1 MVSGGVLASSLR
13 SCLRIPRSLSSCIN
27 LKYFRQQAIPK
38 DGQVRELLFKGYS
51 RSRLVC
57 AMQIQTVRNRI
68 LILTVSAAISPVLI
82 VSVRGLLGEGMGK
95 YSSWWIAAVAAASIG
110 ALGSLTRTA
119 LADFEKMPAQ
129 EFEDTQ
135 GKALAEA
142 ARAVANS
149 EKKRKDLESQN
160 ERLQDRSIFLQGK
173 IRDLEEEAI
182 AKNVPKPLGIIDG
195 LRSMIDKAGERVT
208 TTLTG
213 GAQLEV
219 GLALSK
225 EEVDGVQIMLDSLG
239 RKLARPQVEEMMEA
253 HTGEH
258 STRML
263 LVEDDQTSRR
273 FIRALL
279 PKELKVSITEA
290 EDGQAALRLMEKPP
304 YPDIIVCDV
313 LMPNMDGLEFIARL
327 RALPRFSN
335 IPVVMISANAFK
347 DNVAKA
353 AALKVT
359 RFLRKPLERKDLSD
373 AIEAA
378 LKEVSSKGSAL
389 FEAQQRLC
397 LDDKAYFELSTGFS
411 RAIGESITFVRSS
424 ISRDRWQ
431 AATLRV
437 NALRGSI
444 QMVGDERLSVVIT
457 RLEAQLRLAD
467 ITGVTIELEMLE
479 QENERFMRTLVH
491 LYTSEQK
498 PASEDDQSVMA
509 VKTTN

>member
-1 MVSGGVLASSLR
+1 MG
-13 SCLRIPRSLSSCIN
+13 
-27 LKYFRQQAIPK
+27 
-38 DGQVRELLFKGYS
+38 DS
-51 RSRLVC
+51 RSRLVS
-57 AMQIQTVRNRI
+57 AMQIQTVHNRI
-68 LILTVSAAISPVLI
+68 LILTISAAIVPVLI
-82 VSVRGLLGEGMGK
+82 VSVRGLLGEGIGK
-95 YSSWWIAAVAAASIG
+95 YSSWWIAAVAAASMG

-119 LADFEKMPAQ
+119 LVDLEKQPAQ

-135 GKALAEA
+135 GKALEEA
-142 ARAVANS
+142 SRAVANS
-149 EKKRKDLESQN
+149 EKKCKDLESQN
-160 ERLQDRSIFLQGK
+160 ERIQDRAVFLQGK
-173 IRDLEEEAI
+173 IRDLEAEMI
-182 AKNVPKPLGIIDG
+182 ANTEPKPLGILDG
-195 LRSMIDKAGERVT
+195 LRSMISKAGERVT

-239 RKLARPQVEEMMEA
+239 RKLARPPVEEMMEA
-253 HTGEH
+253 KTGEY

-273 FIRALL
+273 LIRALL
-279 PKELKVSITEA
+279 PKELKVSMTEA
-290 EDGQAALRLMEKPP
+290 EDGQAALSMMEKPP

-359 RFLRKPLERKDLSD
+359 RFLSKPLERKDLSD

-431 AATLRV
+431 AAALRV

-467 ITGVTIELEMLE
+467 ITGVTIELETLE

-491 LYTSEQK
+491 LYTAELK
-498 PASEDDQSVMA
+498 PASEGANSDMA
-509 VKTTN
+509 VKTPN

>member
-1 MVSGGVLASSLR
+1 M
-13 SCLRIPRSLSSCIN
+13 
-27 LKYFRQQAIPK
+27 
-38 DGQVRELLFKGYS
+38 
-51 RSRLVC
+51 
-57 AMQIQTVRNRI
+57 
-68 LILTVSAAISPVLI
+68 
-82 VSVRGLLGEGMGK
+82 
-95 YSSWWIAAVAAASIG
+95 
-110 ALGSLTRTA
+110 
-119 LADFEKMPAQ
+119 
-129 EFEDTQ
+129 
-135 GKALAEA
+135 
-142 ARAVANS
+142 
-149 EKKRKDLESQN
+149 
-160 ERLQDRSIFLQGK
+160 
-173 IRDLEEEAI
+173 I
-182 AKNVPKPLGIIDG
+182 AKTEPKPLGILDG
-195 LRSMIDKAGERVT
+195 LRSMISKAGERVT

-253 HTGEH
+253 KTGEY

-273 FIRALL
+273 LIRALL
-279 PKELKVSITEA
+279 PKELKVSMTEA
-290 EDGQAALRLMEKPP
+290 EDGQAALSMMEKPP

-353 AALKVT
+353 ASLKVT
-359 RFLRKPLERKDLSD
+359 RFLSKPLERKDLSD

-431 AATLRV
+431 AAALRV

-457 RLEAQLRLAD
+457 RVEAQLRRAD
-467 ITGVTIELEMLE
+467 IAGVTIDLEILE

-491 LYTSEQK
+491 AFNPATSG
-498 PASEDDQSVMA
+498 STSTDDSPVFKKDSQSVM
-509 VKTTN
+509 KTEKLVVTVQTPS